1 LKKVRVYEA
10 ARQFNISSEALL
22 EIIRSMDIP
31 VKSHMSSIT
40 EDVVKKIAEKMQKEK
55 DAVKQE
61 YAEKRKREAKATKAK
76 PKKKKGPSA
85 FKPSMEVKSRPK
97 PAAQQRHKKKRTV
110 DEAAVKESVRKTL
123 ATFEAAKKTKRKR
136 RRDDAGEAVEEA
148 KPIRVHEFI
157 TVGEL
162 AGRMDVK
169 PQDVLTTC
177 LKLGILANINR
188 RLDKDSVL
196 AVADEHGVEVEF
208 VAEYGEEMLERED
221 EKADENLQPRAPVVT
236 IMGHVDHGKT
246 SLLDYIR
253 ESNIIGSERGG
264 ITQHIGAYQVNL
276 PGGQVT
282 FLDTPGHEAFTAMRA
297 RGAQVTDIVVLVV
310 AADDRVMPQTKE
322 AIDHARAADVP
333 IIVAINKM
341 DLPEADPALVKQDLS
356 KSGLVVEEWGG
367 KTICVEISAKTG
379 MGVEKLLEM
388 ILLQAEIM
396 ELKADPDRKSR
407 GVVVES
413 KMDIGRG
420 VVGTVLVQDGKLEI
434 GDPFVSG
441 ALSGRVKAMYDGRGR
456 KVKSAGPST
465 PVEVL
470 GWSGMPQAG
479 DTFMVMRD
487 DREAR
492 TVSLK
497 RQQLLR
503 EQQMRGRKPLTLAD
517 LQEQIKEGEVG
528 QLNLVLKGDVDGSVE
543 AISDSLAKL
552 STDEVTT
559 DIIRKGVGI
568 VNEGDVVLAAAS
580 NAVVL
585 AFHTGTD
592 ARAREASYR
601 ENVEIRRYDVIYDLV
616 DDVKKALS
624 GLLKPDMKEV
634 VTGEAEVR
642 KVFRLSRAGTVA
654 GSYVLSGNIARNSL
668 VRVRRDG
675 EVVFE
680 GKISSLKRIKDDVKQ
695 VASGFDCGI
704 GLEGFDA
711 IQEKDIIQAYAVE
724 EIARTLE

>member
-10 ARQFNISSEALL
+10 AREFNISSEALL

-40 EDVVKKIAEKMQKEK
+40 EDVVGKIKEKIQKEK
-55 DAVKQE
+55 DAVKKE

-76 PKKKKGPSA
+76 PKKKKGTA
-85 FKPSMEVKSRPK
+85 FKPAMQVKTRPR
-97 PAAQQRHKKKRTV
+97 PTAQRKKKRTV

-123 ATFEAAKKTKRKR
+123 ATFEAVKKTRRRR
-136 RRDDAGEAVEEA
+136 RRDEAGEGEVEEA

-169 PQDVLTTC
+169 PQDLLTTC

-196 AVADEHGVEVEF
+196 AVADEHNVEVEF
-208 VAEYGEEMLERED
+208 VAEYGEEIYE
-221 EKADENLQPRAPVVT
+221 EKAEDKANLAPRAPVVT

-253 ESNIIGSERGG
+253 ESNIIGRERGG
-264 ITQHIGAYQVNL
+264 ITQHIGAYQVEL
-276 PGGQVT
+276 SGGQVT

-310 AADDRVMPQTKE
+310 AANDRVMPQTKE

-333 IIVAINKM
+333 IIVAVNKM
-341 DLPEADPALVKQDLS
+341 DLPEADPDLVKQDLS

-379 MGVEKLLEM
+379 MGVDKLLEM
-388 ILLQAEIM
+388 ILLQAEMM

-441 ALSGRVKAMYDGRGR
+441 ALSGRVKAMYDGRGQ

-487 DREAR
+487 DREAKS
-492 TVSLK
+492 VSLK

-528 QLNLVLKGDVDGSVE
+528 QLNLILKGDVDGSVE
-543 AISDSLAKL
+543 AISDSIAKL
-552 STDEVTT
+552 STEEVTT
-559 DIIRKGVGI
+559 EIIRKGVGL
-568 VNEGDVVLAAAS
+568 VNEGDVMLAAAS

-585 AFHTGTD
+585 AFHIGKD
-592 ARAREASYR
+592 ARAREAAIK

-624 GLLKPDMKEV
+624 GLLKPDSREV

-654 GSYVLSGNIARNSL
+654 GSYVLSGNITRNSL
-668 VRVRRDG
+668 VRVKRNS

-680 GKISSLKRIKDDVKQ
+680 GKISSLKRVKDDVKQ

-704 GLEGFDA
+704 GLEGFDDV
-711 IQEKDIIQAYAVE
+711 QEKDIIEAYAVE

>member
-10 ARQFNISSEALL
+10 AREFKISSEALL
-22 EIIRSMDIP
+22 EIIRSLDVP
-31 VKSHMSSIT
+31 VKSHMSSVT
-40 EDVVKKIAEKMQKEK
+40 EDVIAKITEKIQKEK
-55 DAVKQE
+55 DAVKKE
-61 YAEKRKREAKATKAK
+61 YAEKRKREAKVATAKPK
-76 PKKKKGPSA
+76 PKKKVSSFRPT
-85 FKPSMEVKSRPK
+85 MEVKSRPK
-97 PAAQQRHKKKRTV
+97 PTAQRKKRRTV

-123 ATFEAAKKTKRKR
+123 ATFEAVKKSKR
-136 RRDDAGEAVEEA
+136 RRHRDEAGEGEVEEA

-162 AGRMDVK
+162 AGRMDIK

-188 RLDKDSVL
+188 RLDKDSVV
-196 AVADEHGVEVEF
+196 AVADEHGVDVEF
-208 VAEYGEEMLERED
+208 VAEYGEEIY
-221 EKADENLQPRAPVVT
+221 EKDDQKSEENLAPRAPVVT

-253 ESNIIGSERGG
+253 ESNIIGGERGG

-276 PGGQVT
+276 PAGQVT

-322 AIDHARAADVP
+322 AIDHARAAAVP
-333 IIVAINKM
+333 ILVAINKM
-341 DLPEADPALVKQDLS
+341 DLPGADPELVKADLS
-356 KSGLVVEEWGG
+356 KNGLVVEAWGG

-379 MGVEKLLEM
+379 MGVDKLLEM

-420 VVGTVLVQDGKLEI
+420 VLGTVLVQDGKLEI

-441 ALSGRVKAMYDGRGR
+441 ALCGRVKAMYDGLGNEA
-456 KVKSAGPST
+456 KTAGPST

-487 DREAR
+487 DKEAK
-492 TVSLK
+492 TVSMK

-517 LQEQIKEGEVG
+517 LQEQILEGEVG

-552 STDEVTT
+552 GTDEVTT
-559 DIIRKGVGI
+559 EILRKGVGV

-585 AFHTGTD
+585 AFHIGTD
-592 ARAREASYR
+592 VRAREAAIR
-601 ENVEIRRYDVIYDLV
+601 ENIEIRQYDVIYDLV

-634 VTGEAEVR
+634 IIGEAEVR
-642 KVFRLSRAGTVA
+642 KVFRLSKAGTVA
-654 GSYVLSGNIARNSL
+654 GSYVLSGNIMRNSR
-668 VRVRRDG
+668 VRVKRNG

-680 GKISSLKRIKDDVKQ
+680 GKIASLKRIKDDVKQ
-695 VASGFDCGI
+695 VAAGFDCGI
-704 GLEGFDA
+704 GLEGFNSV
-711 IQEKDIIQAYAVE
+711 QEKDLIEAFAVE